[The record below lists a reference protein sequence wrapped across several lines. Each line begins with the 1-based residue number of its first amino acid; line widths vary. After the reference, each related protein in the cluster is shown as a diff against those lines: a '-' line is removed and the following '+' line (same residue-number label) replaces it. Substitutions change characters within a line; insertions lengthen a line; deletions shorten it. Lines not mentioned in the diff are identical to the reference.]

1 MLPSMLGQI
10 WGARRIPAPTAALL
24 TMTEIIVATL
34 SAYFLI
40 GTELGTLAF
49 IGGALI
55 VLAVAIDLKLN

>member
-1 MLPSMLGQI
+1 MLGQI
-10 WGARRIPAPTAALL
+10 WGARRIPAPTAAML

-49 IGGALI
+49 VGGALI
-55 VLAVAIDLKLN
+55 VLAVVIDLKLN

>member
-1 MLPSMLGQI
+1 M
-10 WGARRIPAPTAALL
+10 L

-49 IGGALI
+49 VGGALI
-55 VLAVAIDLKLN
+55 VLAVVIDLKLN